1 MRWLVTDFKRG
12 LSEPSFLS
20 ALFLGSVSLA
30 IGFVYYLYG
39 QDSYTAE
46 QAFRTSHSFAMP
58 FIAPL
63 LASMA
68 YSNMNM
74 LEKDTGYSNLL
85 ILKNKGRTYA
95 FKRWVI
101 NNCLSGLALLIPML
115 LLYGVCRMFS
125 PYTNQDQ
132 VIGVMLLGFLFGF
145 VYGSFAYSLTFVN
158 RKRYIPIVTP
168 QVLYLLFIYAF
179 PYLNL
184 EKFYPPL
191 SFSPWLM
198 PIQVE
203 VDFVTLELLIILGV
217 SVVIVV
223 GGVLYRKG
231 EALWLQRK

>member
-12 LSEPSFLS
+12 LSEPSFLC
-20 ALFLGSVSLA
+20 ALLLGSVSLA

-39 QDSYTAE
+39 QDSYTAD
-46 QAFRTSHSFAMP
+46 QAFITSQSFAMP

-63 LASMA
+63 LASIV

-85 ILKNKGRTYA
+85 ILKNKGKTYT
-95 FKRWVI
+95 FKRWII
-101 NNCLSGLALLIPML
+101 NNCLSGVALFIPMV

-125 PYTNQDQ
+125 PYTDQGQ

-198 PIQVE
+198 PMHVE
-203 VDFVTLELLIILGV
+203 VNFITLQLLIILGI
-217 SVVIVV
+217 SALIVI
-223 GGVLYRKG
+223 GSMLYRKG
-231 EALWLQRK
+231 ENVWLQRK